1 MQGQE
6 AIDVLSSICRTQH
19 RYVKVAG
26 CCSLLAPLAASPG
39 SGTRPIKSRLDFK
52 AKAIQVHQK
61 RYCTSTT
68 T

>member
-26 CCSLLAPLAASPG
+26 CCSLLAPLAASPVRG
-39 SGTRPIKSRLDFK
+39 PGQSNPG
-52 AKAIQVHQK
+52 
-61 RYCTSTT
+61 
-68 T
+68 